1 MNLTQS
7 QFTII
12 SGDRQSGLIKTVL
25 PKPLVVQLIDS
36 AGNPLAKVP
45 VNFAVKSGGGSV
57 SPTTALTDA
66 NGRASTMLTLGQVAG
81 VIKAIATASNIGS
94 VSFSATAQPRTTN
107 PIDLEK
113 QKPGTTDWQITNQAT
128 NNQSIFTNQQ
138 PNNENA
144 TDGVEYELGM
154 KFRSAKNGQIV
165 AIRFWKAPSESGTHV
180 GKIWTANGVLL
191 ASCTY
196 TNETASGWQ
205 QQTLSPPVTISA
217 NTTYVVSVNT
227 ANTYFPI
234 TPQGLANSVVN
245 EDLSSLADGSNG
257 VYGNVNALPTNSF
270 KSSNYF
276 RDIVFTAQVTASITK
291 VGGDNQ
297 QGAIKTALP
306 NPLVVQVK
314 DTAGNP
320 LAGVPVNFAISNGGG
335 SVSPAT
341 AVTDA
346 NGRASTVLTLGQVA
360 GVTNAIATAS
370 NIGSVSFSA
379 TAQPRTTNPIYLE
392 NQKPGTT
399 DWQITN
405 QATNNEIAGYATA
418 TSVNQGESLPIKV
431 SLAQPGKFTIK
442 VYRLGYYNGKGG
454 RLIAD
459 SGQLNGFTQPACTIT
474 DANTR
479 LVECNW
485 STSYTLKIT
494 KNWTTGLYIA
504 NLTDQITAKQSQI
517 WFVVRDDS
525 SKSDILFQSSFTTF
539 CAYNNYGGYSLYEY
553 SSKDRQKA
561 VKVSFDR
568 PFAQALGHDDYNH
581 FLSWERNMMRWLE
594 YLGYDVS
601 YTTNVDVH
609 TNPKILQQHKLFL
622 SVGHDEYWSKE
633 QRDGVEQARDR
644 GVNLAFFSANSAYWR
659 VRFEKSSSGESN
671 RVMVCYKDTKDPVA
685 PTNKWR
691 SRENQR
697 PENALI
703 GVMYT
708 GDRDDLYYTWGD
720 PNGTTDTYDGYNF
733 VVANSSDPYYAHTNL
748 KDGDS
753 LSQLVGFEW
762 DAVVNNGFSP
772 KGLVVLSSSPVEPK
786 SNDSDLSPGTNTQVS
801 NAVRYTA
808 SSGAKVFATGS
819 IHWMWGLDS
828 DRVKPFKEDIR
839 AQQMAINILADM
851 GAKPL
856 IPFNFKVETS
866 SHFESTKQTA
876 VSL

>member
-1 MNLTQS
+1 MNLPQS

-12 SGDRQSGLIKTVL
+12 SGDRQSGVIKTVL

-36 AGNPLAKVP
+36 AGNPRAKVP

-66 NGRASTMLTLGQVAG
+66 KGLASTMLTLGTEAG
-81 VIKAIATASNIGS
+81 VINAIATVSNIGS
-94 VSFSATAQPRTTN
+94 VSFSATAHLPTTN
-107 PIDLEK
+107 PIYLEN
-113 QKPGTTDWQITNQAT
+113 QKPATTERQITNLAT
-128 NNQSIFTNQQ
+128 NNQSVFTNQQ
-138 PNNENA
+138 PNNQNA

-154 KFRSAKNGQIV
+154 KFRSAKNGNIV
-165 AIRFWKAPSESGTHV
+165 AIRFWKAKNESGTHV

-205 QQTLSPPVTISA
+205 QQTLSTPLVIQA

-234 TPQGLANSVVN
+234 TPEGLASSVVN
-245 EDLSSLADGSNG
+245 GDLSSVADGQNG
-257 VYGNVNALPTNSF
+257 VYGNLNNLPTNSF
-270 KSSNYF
+270 NSSNYF
-276 RDIVFTAQVTASITK
+276 RDIVFTTQPTASITALS
-291 VGGDNQ
+291 GDNQ
-297 QGAIKTALP
+297 QGAIGTALP

-320 LAGVPVNFAISNGGG
+320 QVGVTVNFAISNGGG
-335 SVSPAT
+335 SVSPT
-341 AVTDA
+341 SVLTDA
-346 NGRASTVLTLGQVA
+346 NGKASTVLTLGTQA
-360 GVTNAIATAS
+360 GVTNAIALIS

-379 TAQPRTTNPIYLE
+379 TAQPKTTNPIYLE
-392 NQKPGTT
+392 NQKRGTT
-399 DWQITN
+399 NWQITN

-442 VYRLGYYNGKGG
+442 VYRLGYYQGKGG
-454 RLIAD
+454 RLIKD
-459 SGQLNGFTQPACTIT
+459 SGQLNGFTQPACAIA

-485 STSYTLKIT
+485 STSYTLKVT
-494 KNWTTGLYIA
+494 KTWTTGLYIA

-517 WFVVRDDS
+517 WFVVRNDS

-553 SSKDRQKA
+553 SSKDKQKA

-568 PFAQALGHDDYNH
+568 PFSQTLGHHDYNQ

-594 YLGYDVS
+594 SQGYDVS
-601 YTTNVDVH
+601 YITNIDTH
-609 TNPKILQQHKLFL
+609 TNPKILQRHKLFL

-633 QRDGVEQARDR
+633 QRDGVEQARDI

-659 VRFEKSSSGESN
+659 FRFEKSSSGESN
-671 RVMVCYKDTKDPVA
+671 RVMVCYKDTNDPVA

-697 PENALI
+697 PENALL

-708 GDRDDLYYTWGD
+708 GDRDDLYFTWGD
-720 PNGTTDTYDGYNF
+720 PNGTTNTYDGYNF
-733 VVANSSDPYYAHTNL
+733 VVTNSSDPYYAHTNL
-748 KDGDS
+748 KNGDS

-762 DAVVNNGFSP
+762 DAVVNNNFSP
-772 KGLVVLSSSPVEPK
+772 KGLVILSSSPVNPN
-786 SNDSDLSPGTNTQVS
+786 SNDLDLAPGTNTQVS

-808 SSGAKVFATGS
+808 SSGASVFASGS
-819 IHWMWGLDS
+819 IQWMWGLDS
-828 DRVKPFKEDIR
+828 DRIKPFKEDIR

-856 IPFNFKVETS
+856 IPSPKLVTP
-866 SHFESTKQTA
+866 
-876 VSL
+876 